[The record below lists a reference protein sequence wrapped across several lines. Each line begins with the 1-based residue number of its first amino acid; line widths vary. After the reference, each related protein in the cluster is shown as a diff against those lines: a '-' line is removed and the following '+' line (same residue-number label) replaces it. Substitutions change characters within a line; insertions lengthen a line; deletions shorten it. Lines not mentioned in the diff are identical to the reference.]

1 MTAGKHMRTGL
12 AISSVVHATALLWA
26 LLTFTTTPLDS
37 MPSDSLPVDII
48 SPTEFSQLTAGSKTA
63 KKQETAKPLVEK
75 QGEKKQAEDHTAKI
89 SEKKELQASKN
100 EQTPPKPVEKTNSK
114 PEPKPEPP
122 KPAETAEAKPE
133 PKPEPKT
140 DPIAEALK
148 KDEAKKE
155 EQKKQAQKAATPEKK
170 QPPKKQPEFNPQR
183 IAALLDK
190 RDPTRQAAT
199 GDAINRTASLGIPA
213 GTATTLSQS
222 ELDALRARLRQN
234 WSVPPLAEKVVIRMI
249 IRLTPDGRLASPPQ
263 VMTRG
268 SGSAFE
274 AFRDSAV
281 RAVMVSQPFN
291 MLRRETYESWR
302 EIDVD
307 FDERTMFGL

>member
-1 MTAGKHMRTGL
+1 MRTGL
-12 AISSVVHATALLWA
+12 AISSVVHASALFWA
-26 LLTFTTTPLDS
+26 LVTFTTSPLDS

-63 KKQETAKPLVEK
+63 KKQETPKPLVEK
-75 QGEKKQAEDHTAKI
+75 QGEQKQVEDHTAKI
-89 SEKKELQASKN
+89 SEKKEIQATKN
-100 EQTPPKPVEKTNSK
+100 EQTPPKPVEKTETK

-122 KPAETAEAKPE
+122 KPAEKAEAKPE

-148 KDEAKKE
+148 KDEAKKKE
-155 EQKKQAQKAATPEKK
+155 EAKKQAQKPVTPPEKK
-170 QPPKKQPEFNPQR
+170 PPQKKPPEFNAQR

-199 GDAINRTASLGIPA
+199 GDTINRTAALGIPT
-213 GTATTLSQS
+213 GTAATLSQN
-222 ELDALRARLRQN
+222 ELDALRAKLRQN
-234 WSVPPLAEKVVIRMI
+234 WSVPPLAEKVVIRMV
-249 IRLTPDGRLASPPQ
+249 IRLTPDGRLSSPPQ

-268 SGSAFE
+268 SGPAFE

-281 RAVMVSQPFN
+281 RAVMVSQPFT
-291 MLRRETYESWR
+291 MLRKETYEVWR
-302 EIDVD
+302 EIDID

>member
-1 MTAGKHMRTGL
+1 M
-12 AISSVVHATALLWA
+12 
-26 LLTFTTTPLDS
+26 TFTTSPLES

-63 KKQETAKPLVEK
+63 KKHETPKPLVEK
-75 QGEKKQAEDHTAKI
+75 QGEQKQAEDHTAKI
-89 SEKKELQASKN
+89 TEKKEIQATRN
-100 EQTPPKPVEKTNSK
+100 EQTPPKPVEKTETK
-114 PEPKPEPP
+114 PEPKPEPA
-122 KPAETAEAKPE
+122 KPVEKAEAKPE
-133 PKPEPKT
+133 LKSEEKP

-148 KDEAKKE
+148 KDEAKKKE
-155 EQKKQAQKAATPEKK
+155 EEKKQAQKAVPTPPKKPQQKK
-170 QPPKKQPEFNPQR
+170 QPAFNPQR

-213 GTATTLSQS
+213 GTAATLSQN

-234 WSVPPLAEKVVIRMI
+234 WSVPPLAEKVVIRMM

-268 SGSAFE
+268 SGAAFE

-291 MLRRETYESWR
+291 MLRRESYETWR
-302 EIDVD
+302 EIDID

>member
-1 MTAGKHMRTGL
+1 MRTGL

-26 LLTFTTTPLDS
+26 LLTFTSTPLES

-63 KKQETAKPLVEK
+63 KRQEAPKPLVEK
-75 QGEKKQAEDHTAKI
+75 QGEKKQVEDHTAKI
-89 SEKKELQASKN
+89 SEKKEIQATKN
-100 EQTPPKPVEKTNSK
+100 EQTPPKPAEKAETK

-122 KPAETAEAKPE
+122 KPAEKAETKPE

-148 KDEAKKE
+148 KDEAKKKKE
-155 EQKKQAQKAATPEKK
+155 EPKKEAQKPVTPPEKK
-170 QPPKKQPEFNPQR
+170 PPTKKPPEFNPQR

-199 GDAINRTASLGIPA
+199 GDTINRTASLGVPS
-213 GTATTLSQS
+213 GTAATLSQN
-222 ELDALRARLRQN
+222 ELDALRAKLRQN
-234 WSVPPLAEKVVIRMI
+234 WSVPPLAEKVVIRMV
-249 IRLTPDGRLASPPQ
+249 IRLLPDGRLASPPQ
-263 VMTRG
+263 VLTRG
-268 SGSAFE
+268 SGASFE

-281 RAVMVSQPFN
+281 RAVMVSQPFT
-291 MLRRETYESWR
+291 MLRKETYEVWR
-302 EIDVD
+302 EIDID

>member
-1 MTAGKHMRTGL
+1 
-12 AISSVVHATALLWA
+12 LLWA
-26 LLTFTTTPLDS
+26 LLTFTSSPLES
-37 MPSDSLPVDII
+37 MPTDSLPVDII

-63 KKQETAKPLVEK
+63 PKQDAPKPLAEKEGPKKQV
-75 QGEKKQAEDHTAKI
+75 EDHTAKI
-89 SEKKELQASKN
+89 SEKKEIQATKN
-100 EQTPPKPVEKTNSK
+100 EQTPPKPVEKTESK

-122 KPAETAEAKPE
+122 KPAQPAEAKPE
-133 PKPEPKT
+133 PKPEEKP

-148 KDEAKKE
+148 KDESKKKE
-155 EQKKQAQKAATPEKK
+155 EQKKQQAQKAVPTPPKK
-170 QPPKKQPEFNPQR
+170 PPPKKQPEFNPQR

-199 GDAINRTASLGIPA
+199 GDAINRTASLGVPA
-213 GTATTLSQS
+213 GTAATLSQN
-222 ELDALRARLRQN
+222 ELDALRARLKQN
-234 WSVPPLAEKVVIRMI
+234 WSVPPVAEKIVIRMV

-268 SGSAFE
+268 SGAAFE

-291 MLRRETYESWR
+291 MLRRETYETWR
-302 EIDVD
+302 EIDID
-307 FDERTMFGL
+307 FDERTMFGF

>member
-1 MTAGKHMRTGL
+1 MRTGL
-12 AISSVVHATALLWA
+12 AISSVVHASALLWA
-26 LLTFTTTPLDS
+26 LLTFTSSPLES

-63 KKQETAKPLVEK
+63 KKQEAPKPLVEK
-75 QGEKKQAEDHTAKI
+75 QGEAKQVEDHTAKI
-89 SEKKELQASKN
+89 SEKKEIQATKN
-100 EQTPPKPVEKTNSK
+100 EQTPPKPVEKTETK

-122 KPAETAEAKPE
+122 KPAEKAEAKPE
-133 PKPEPKT
+133 PKPEEKT

-148 KDEAKKE
+148 KDETKKKE
-155 EQKKQAQKAATPEKK
+155 EAKKQAQKAVTPPEKK
-170 QPPKKQPEFNPQR
+170 PPQKKPPEFNPQR

-190 RDPTRQAAT
+190 REPTRQAAT
-199 GDAINRTASLGIPA
+199 GDAINRTASLGVPT
-213 GTATTLSQS
+213 GTAATLSQN

-234 WSVPPLAEKVVIRMI
+234 WSVPPLAEKVTIRMVIR
-249 IRLTPDGRLASPPQ
+249 LQPDGRLASAPQ

-268 SGSAFE
+268 SGPAFE

-291 MLRRETYESWR
+291 MLRRESYETWR
-302 EIDVD
+302 EIDID

>member
-1 MTAGKHMRTGL
+1 MRTGL
-12 AISSVVHATALLWA
+12 AISSVVHASALLWA
-26 LLTFTTTPLDS
+26 LMTFTTSPLES

-63 KKQETAKPLVEK
+63 KKQETPKPLVEK
-75 QGEKKQAEDHTAKI
+75 QGEQKQAEDHTAKI
-89 SEKKELQASKN
+89 TEKKEIQATRN
-100 EQTPPKPVEKTNSK
+100 EQTPPKPVEKTETK
-114 PEPKPEPP
+114 PEPKPEPA
-122 KPAETAEAKPE
+122 KPVEKAEAKPE
-133 PKPEPKT
+133 LKSEEKP

-148 KDEAKKE
+148 KDEAKKKE
-155 EQKKQAQKAATPEKK
+155 EEKKQAQKAVPTPPKKPQQKK
-170 QPPKKQPEFNPQR
+170 QPAFNPQR

-213 GTATTLSQS
+213 GTAATLSQN

-234 WSVPPLAEKVVIRMI
+234 WSVPPLAEKVVIRMM

-268 SGSAFE
+268 SGAAFE

-291 MLRRETYESWR
+291 MLRRESYETWR
-302 EIDVD
+302 EIDID

>member
-1 MTAGKHMRTGL
+1 MRTGL
-12 AISSVVHATALLWA
+12 AISSVVHASALLWA
-26 LLTFTTTPLDS
+26 LLTFATSPLES
-37 MPSDSLPVDII
+37 MPTDSLPVDII

-63 KKQETAKPLVEK
+63 TKQEAPKPLVEK
-75 QGEKKQAEDHTAKI
+75 EGEKKQVEDHTAKI
-89 SEKKELQASKN
+89 SEKKEIQATKN
-100 EQTPPKPVEKTNSK
+100 EQTPPKPVEKTETK

-122 KPAETAEAKPE
+122 KPAQPAEAKPE
-133 PKPEPKT
+133 PKPEEKP

-148 KDEAKKE
+148 KDESKKKE
-155 EQKKQAQKAATPEKK
+155 EEKKQAQKAVPTPPKK
-170 QPPKKQPEFNPQR
+170 PPLKKQPEFNPQR

-213 GTATTLSQS
+213 GTAATLSQN
-222 ELDALRARLRQN
+222 ELDALRARLKQN
-234 WSVPPLAEKVVIRMI
+234 WSVPPVAEKVVIRMV

-268 SGSAFE
+268 SGASFE

-291 MLRRETYESWR
+291 MLRRETYETWR
-302 EIDVD
+302 EIDID
-307 FDERTMFGL
+307 FDERQMFGF

>member
-1 MTAGKHMRTGL
+1 M
-12 AISSVVHATALLWA
+12 WA
-26 LLTFTTTPLDS
+26 LLTFATSPLES
-37 MPSDSLPVDII
+37 MPTDSLPVDII

-63 KKQETAKPLVEK
+63 TKQDAPKPLVEK
-75 QGEKKQAEDHTAKI
+75 VGEKKQVEDHTAKI
-89 SEKKELQASKN
+89 SEKKELQATKN
-100 EQTPPKPVEKTNSK
+100 EQTPPKPVEKTEAK

-122 KPAETAEAKPE
+122 KPAQPAEAKPE
-133 PKPEPKT
+133 PKPEEKP

-148 KDEAKKE
+148 KDDSKKKE
-155 EQKKQAQKAATPEKK
+155 EQKKQQAQAAVPTPPKK
-170 QPPKKQPEFNPQR
+170 PPPKKQPEFNPQR

-199 GDAINRTASLGIPA
+199 GDTINRTASLGIPT
-213 GTATTLSQS
+213 GTAATLSQN
-222 ELDALRARLRQN
+222 ELDALRARLKQN
-234 WSVPPLAEKVVIRMI
+234 WSVPPVAEKVVIRMV

-268 SGSAFE
+268 SGASFE

-291 MLRRETYESWR
+291 MLRRETYETWR
-302 EIDVD
+302 EIDID
-307 FDERTMFGL
+307 FDERQMFGF

>member
-1 MTAGKHMRTGL
+1 MRTGL
-12 AISSVVHATALLWA
+12 AISSVVHASALLWA
-26 LLTFTTTPLDS
+26 ALTFTTSPLES
-37 MPSDSLPVDII
+37 MPSDSIPVDII

-63 KKQETAKPLVEK
+63 KKQETPKPLVEK
-75 QGEKKQAEDHTAKI
+75 VGEQKQVEDHTAKI
-89 SEKKELQASKN
+89 SEKKELQATKN
-100 EQTPPKPVEKTNSK
+100 EQTPPKPVEKTESK

-122 KPAETAEAKPE
+122 KPAEKAEAKPE
-133 PKPEPKT
+133 PKPEA

-148 KDEAKKE
+148 KDESKKKE
-155 EQKKQAQKAATPEKK
+155 EQKKQAQKPVTPPEKK
-170 QPPKKQPEFNPQR
+170 QPQKKQPEFNAQR

-199 GDAINRTASLGIPA
+199 GDTINRSASLGIPT
-213 GTATTLSQS
+213 GTAATLSQN

-234 WSVPPLAEKVVIRMI
+234 WSVPPLAEKVVIRMV
-249 IRLTPDGRLASPPQ
+249 IRLMPDGRLASPPQ

-268 SGSAFE
+268 SGAAFE

-281 RAVMVSQPFN
+281 RAVMVSQPFT
-291 MLRRETYESWR
+291 MLRKETYEVWR
-302 EIDVD
+302 EIDID

>member
-1 MTAGKHMRTGL
+1 MRTGL
-12 AISSVVHATALLWA
+12 AISSVVHASALLWA
-26 LLTFTTTPLDS
+26 VLTFASSPLES
-37 MPSDSLPVDII
+37 MPTDSLPVDII

-63 KKQETAKPLVEK
+63 TKQDAPKPLVEK
-75 QGEKKQAEDHTAKI
+75 VGEKKQVEDHTAKI
-89 SEKKELQASKN
+89 SEKKEMQATKN
-100 EQTPPKPVEKTNSK
+100 EQTPPKPVEKTETK

-122 KPAETAEAKPE
+122 KPAQPAEAKPE
-133 PKPEPKT
+133 PKPEEKP

-148 KDEAKKE
+148 KDDTKKKE
-155 EQKKQAQKAATPEKK
+155 EQKKQAQQQAVPTPPKK
-170 QPPKKQPEFNPQR
+170 PPPKKQPEFNPQR

-199 GDAINRTASLGIPA
+199 GDAINRTASLGIPT
-213 GTATTLSQS
+213 GTAATLSQN
-222 ELDALRARLRQN
+222 ELDALRARLKQN
-234 WSVPPLAEKVVIRMI
+234 WSVPPVAEKVVIRMV

-268 SGSAFE
+268 SGAAFE

-291 MLRRETYESWR
+291 MLRRETYETWR
-302 EIDVD
+302 EIDID
-307 FDERTMFGL
+307 FDERTMFGF

>member
-1 MTAGKHMRTGL
+1 MRTGL
-12 AISSVVHATALLWA
+12 AISSVVHASVLLWA
-26 LLTFTTTPLDS
+26 LLTFTTNPLES

-63 KKQETAKPLVEK
+63 KRQETPKPLVEK
-75 QGEKKQAEDHTAKI
+75 EGEKKQVEDHTAKI
-89 SEKKELQASKN
+89 SEKKELQATKN
-100 EQTPPKPVEKTNSK
+100 EQTPPKPVEKTESK

-122 KPAETAEAKPE
+122 KPAEKAEAKPE
-133 PKPEPKT
+133 PKPEQKT

-148 KDEAKKE
+148 KDEAKKKE
-155 EQKKQAQKAATPEKK
+155 DEKKQAQKAVPTPQKK
-170 QPPKKQPEFNPQR
+170 PPPKKQPEFNPHR

-190 RDPTRQAAT
+190 RDPQRQAAT
-199 GDAINRTASLGIPA
+199 GDVINRTASLGIPA
-213 GTATTLSQS
+213 GNAATQSQN
-222 ELDALRARLRQN
+222 ELDALRARLKQN
-234 WSVPPLAEKVVIRMI
+234 WSVPPAPEKIVISMR

-268 SGSAFE
+268 SGPAYE

-281 RAVMVSQPFN
+281 RAVLVSQPFN
-291 MLRRETYESWR
+291 MLRRETYETWR

-307 FDERTMFGL
+307 FDERTMFGF